1 MGGNRFVLSY
11 GPLRVDLDRR
21 GAVICG
27 FRWRD
32 AGGVTH
38 LLMRDGSGHD
48 GDPLTASCF
57 PLVPYCNRVRGN
69 HFQVADRGYRLLP
82 NQPRDRHSLHG
93 DGWLSVWQVL
103 AQCEASIRFGLR
115 RTADAQSPYDYEAEI
130 AFELTT
136 HPQPRL
142 TVTLSVR
149 NRSAESMPFGLGL
162 HPYFP
167 LTPQTTLRADATGF
181 FPEEAEFL
189 PGAITAIP
197 ADLNFSAASPL
208 PRRWINN
215 GFKGWNGTAEIIW
228 PEHALGLH
236 IEADAGFQDYFVFMP
251 HKIFEPNFA
260 GDHFCFEPM
269 THQADAHHAPDL
281 GGLRLLAP
289 GAAMNG
295 RVSFMPKRSI
305 A

>member
-1 MGGNRFVLSY
+1 MGGNRFVLSH
-11 GPLRVDLDRR
+11 GPLTVDLDRR

-32 AGGVTH
+32 ADGVTH
-38 LLMRDGSGHD
+38 HLMRDGSRHD

-69 HFQVADRGYRLLP
+69 HFQVAGRDYRLLP
-82 NQPRDRHSLHG
+82 NQPWDRHSLHG

-103 AQCEASIRFGLR
+103 AQRDASLRFGLR
-115 RTADAQSPYDYEAEI
+115 RTADPQSPYDYEAEI
-130 AFELTT
+130 AYELTT
-136 HPQPRL
+136 HPQPKL
-142 TVTLSVR
+142 TVALSVR

-189 PGAITAIP
+189 PGAMTAIP
-197 ADLNFSAASPL
+197 ADLNFSAAIPL

-215 GFKGWNGTAEIIW
+215 GFKGWNGKADIIW
-228 PEHALGLH
+228 PEHALGLQ

-251 HKIFEPNFA
+251 NRIFEPNFA
-260 GDHFCFEPM
+260 DDHFCFEPM
-269 THQADAHHAPDL
+269 THQADAHHASDL

-289 GAAMNG
+289 GAAMND